1 MRWIF
6 RLIAF
11 AVIIWLAMLVSG
23 YGILIGSH
31 NNAAGLGLQ
40 CRYLTARQSVTTQ
53 FIYSENGLIGI
64 SQCPLLRKSETV
76 IEH

>member
-31 NNAAGLGLQ
+31 NNAASLGLQ

-53 FIYSENGLIGI
+53 FIYSESELIGI